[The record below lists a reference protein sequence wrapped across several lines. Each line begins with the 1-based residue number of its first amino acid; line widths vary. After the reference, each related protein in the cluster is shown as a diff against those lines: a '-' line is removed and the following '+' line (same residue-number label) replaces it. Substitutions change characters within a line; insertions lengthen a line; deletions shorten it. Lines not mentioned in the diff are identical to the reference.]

1 MMTSIHAL
9 VVGGLVFASAIV
21 GGDTVTMKGWLSDRG
36 CAQAKVNAE
45 EVTPNGTTCV
55 KKCLDEGATPVF
67 VNPKAKAL
75 YELKDYPTLREDV
88 GYHLEVT
95 GVVDEKAKTITVRSV
110 KRLDEIVNV
119 CALPKK

>member
-1 MMTSIHAL
+1 MMTSIHA
-9 VVGGLVFASAIV
+9 VAVGLLIFASAIV
-21 GGDTVTMKGWLSDRG
+21 GGDTVTMKGWLSDQG
-36 CAQAKVNAE
+36 CAQAKVKAE
-45 EVTPNGTTCV
+45 EVTPNGTVCV

-75 YELKDYPTLREDV
+75 YELKNYPTLREDV
-88 GYHLEVT
+88 GYYLELT
-95 GVVDEKAKTITVRSV
+95 GVVDEKTKTISVSRV